1 MRDKL
6 IELLDGKSIDTKADV
21 EYVADYLLENGV
33 IVPPCKVGDTVYQLD
48 DIVWSWDCGDC
59 EHFEAGWYDDPSRC
73 GKTGDCRKCP
83 ECINITEETV
93 TLKDI
98 LSYMCYESFGKTV
111 LLTREEAERE
121 LQRRQGDSSNECKHG

>member
-1 MRDKL
+1 MNERDRL
-6 IELLDGKSIDTKADV
+6 IELLEETGMIEGTSRCNI
-21 EYVADYLLENGV
+21 VADELLANGV

-48 DIVWSWDCGDC
+48 DIVWLWDCGDC

-73 GKTGDCRKCP
+73 GKTRDCRKCP

-98 LSYMCYESFGKTV
+98 LSCMCYESFGETV
-111 LLTREEAERE
+111 FLTKEEAEQE
-121 LQRRQGDSSNECKHG
+121 IKRRQEGEHQ

>member
-1 MRDKL
+1 MNERDRL
-6 IELLDGKSIDTKADV
+6 IELLEETGMIEGTSRCNI
-21 EYVADYLLENGV
+21 VADELLANGV
-33 IVPPCKVGDTVYQLD
+33 IVPPCKVGDTVYQLN

-73 GKTGDCRKCP
+73 GKTRDCRKCP

-98 LSYMCYESFGKTV
+98 LNYMCYESFGETV
-111 LLTREEAERE
+111 FLTKEEAEQE
-121 LQRRQGDSSNECKHG
+121 IKRRQEGERQ